1 MAKGKHKTIS
11 NRNQNTWASPESS
24 SFTTASP
31 EYTKTPENQKSALK
45 SYLMKIIDSFKEDV
59 NNSLKEIQENTSKQ
73 VKELNKAIQELKVE
87 VKYIRLIYNC
97 F

>member
-1 MAKGKHKTIS
+1 
-11 NRNQNTWASPESS
+11 
-24 SFTTASP
+24 
-31 EYTKTPENQKSALK
+31 
-45 SYLMKIIDSFKEDV
+45 MKIIDSFKEDV

-87 VKYIRLIYNC
+87 VKYIRLIYNS